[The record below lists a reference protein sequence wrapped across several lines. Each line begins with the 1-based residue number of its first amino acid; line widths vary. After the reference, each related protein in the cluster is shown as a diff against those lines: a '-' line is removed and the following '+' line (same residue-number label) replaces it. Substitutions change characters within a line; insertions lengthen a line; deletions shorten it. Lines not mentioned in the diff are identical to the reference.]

1 MQENACAVAK
11 GRIAHALSKGASLKD
26 SIGCA
31 TVQLHIPAHMHM
43 HR

>member
-1 MQENACAVAK
+1 MCVNGCATAK
-11 GRIAHALSKGASLKD
+11 GRIAHALFIGTSLRD

-31 TVQLHIPAHMHM
+31 AVQLHVPAHMHM